1 VEAQLFG
8 IAAISSLIFV
18 AACCIFAG
26 VALVATFRARDA
38 SGADRSARSNP
49 QRLK

>member
-26 VALVATFRARDA
+26 VALVATFVPAMQAARIDPLA
-38 SGADRSARSNP
+38 AIRND
-49 QRLK
+49 